1 MMRRMGRILVFILGA
16 AIVLGAGYYYASGRF
31 VPDEKGEFDPE
42 TVRTLQ
48 NVRNA
53 ADQSE
58 KDTNQRVDNLL
69 EKSK

>member
-1 MMRRMGRILVFILGA
+1 MRRMGRILVFIVGA

-42 TVRTLQ
+42 TVPTLQ
-48 NVRNA
+48 NVRNT
-53 ADQSE
+53 ADRSE
-58 KDTNQRVDNLL
+58 NETNERVDELL